1 MRLKILIPTEVVL
14 DEEATGIVAEGADG
28 SFGLRPRHVDF
39 VSALVPGLI
48 YVENAD
54 KGTEE
59 YVAVDRGILVKN
71 GPDVYVSVRNAAR
84 SASLE
89 NLLRVVRTQFGV
101 LDEHERILRSAVAR
115 LESHFVRRFMDLA

>member
-1 MRLKILIPTEVVL
+1 VRLKILIPTEVVL